1 MNLPFEVQ
9 IAFRYLTKKKGHF
22 VTISSI
28 LAIIGISI
36 GVSSL
41 ILATGLTNG
50 FNDAVQSKIL
60 GIETAVSMTRSGGGL
75 MTANNKLMDKIRA
88 VSGVK
93 AAYVTLTSGGIL
105 SSPTQFGSVVFE
117 GVKRNFVNSRLKK
130 HMQKGD
136 FEKNAILIGAP
147 LLKLFKLHI
156 GDTVKLIIPFGQSSP
171 FGLLPKTVNLKI
183 SGVFQTGLYQYDH
196 VFIFMPLSTARNIM
210 GVSNMLSSI
219 DIAISDP
226 YKAELFA
233 KNLATLFPSK
243 HIVSWISQ
251 NANLFYAMKLQKII
265 VSIVLSLIL
274 LVSSFAISSSLIML
288 VTEKKSDIAILR
300 SMGAKKSQIKA
311 IFVSEGLMISSI
323 GIIVGIILSL
333 IMAYLMGHY
342 QFIKLPRGIFYLN
355 TIPLKLSISDV
366 TVVSAIAVAISL
378 FSTLYPAGKAA
389 GYGIDS
395 EIRQ

>member
-1 MNLPFEVQ
+1 MNLPIEIQ

-22 VTISSI
+22 VTLSSV

-41 ILATGLTNG
+41 ILAAGLTNG
-50 FNDAVQSKIL
+50 FINAVQSKIL
-60 GIETAVSMTRSGGGL
+60 NIETSVSMTRKGGGL
-75 MTANNKLMDKIRA
+75 MMSDNKLLNKIRA
-88 VSGVK
+88 ESGVK
-93 AAYVTLTSGGIL
+93 AAYITLKSGAIL

-117 GVKRNFVNSRLKK
+117 GVKQNFVNNRLKK
-130 HMQKGD
+130 QIQKGGL
-136 FEKNAILIGAP
+136 EKNAILIGAP
-147 LLKLFKLHI
+147 LLKSFKLHV
-156 GDTVKLIIPFGQSSP
+156 GDRVKLIIPFGQSTP

-196 VFIFMPLSTARNIM
+196 VFIFMPLSTAQNIM

-233 KNLATLFPSK
+233 KNLAAAFPAK

-288 VTEKKSDIAILR
+288 VAEKKSDVAILR
-300 SMGAKKSQIKA
+300 SMGAKKAQIKA
-311 IFVSEGLMISSI
+311 IFVSEGLMVSSI
-323 GIIVGIILSL
+323 GIAIGIILSL
-333 IMAYLMGHY
+333 IMAYIMGHY
-342 QFIKLPRGIFYLN
+342 QFIKLPKNIFYLN
-355 TIPLKLSISDV
+355 TIPFQMKISDMV
-366 TVVSAIAVAISL
+366 IVSAIALLISL
-378 FSTLYPAGKAA
+378 LSTLYPAGKAA

-395 EIRQ
+395 EMRQ

>member
-1 MNLPFEVQ
+1 MNLPFEIY
-9 IAFRYLTKKKGHF
+9 IAFRYLIKKKGHF
-22 VTISSI
+22 VTISSV

-75 MTANNKLMDKIRA
+75 MMANNKLIKKVRA

-93 AAYVTLTSGGIL
+93 AAYVTLESGAIL

-117 GVKRNFVNSRLKK
+117 GVKQNFINSRLKK
-130 HMQKGD
+130 QIQKGY
-136 FEKNAILIGAP
+136 FKKNSILIGAP
-147 LLKLFKLHI
+147 LLKSFKLHI

-196 VFIFMPLSTARNIM
+196 VFIFMPLSTAQNIM
-210 GVSNMLSSI
+210 GVPNMLSSI

-233 KNLATLFPSK
+233 KNLAAAFPSK
-243 HIVSWISQ
+243 HVVSWISQ

-265 VSIVLSLIL
+265 VSIVLYSLL
-274 LVSSFAISSSLIML
+274 QYSFPSL
-288 VTEKKSDIAILR
+288 
-300 SMGAKKSQIKA
+300 
-311 IFVSEGLMISSI
+311 
-323 GIIVGIILSL
+323 
-333 IMAYLMGHY
+333 
-342 QFIKLPRGIFYLN
+342 
-355 TIPLKLSISDV
+355 
-366 TVVSAIAVAISL
+366 
-378 FSTLYPAGKAA
+378 
-389 GYGIDS
+389 
-395 EIRQ
+395 